1 MFFRA
6 AVFVLFAVSA
16 AGGLFAQVKATDF
29 TRANATLN
37 KRYDGKES
45 DAFKKSFQGSDMR
58 YKSFKNENADKAWGG
73 ASQLASVNGQ
83 KSAFSNESFY
93 GSDKKYSVPEFSQY
107 SQTSRYNGV
116 PEDFVMDNAERNM
129 SKKYEGSFD
138 TEKRSRFH
146 NKIRADYNDHIERS
160 MSDINKYYSRKPTD
174 DESGIA
180 IKKAGADLN
189 QKDESILDLFD
200 ISGTHIKRDRLK
212 IALPRAMSSKP
223 IDEDGNFIE
232 APKTPVRPKTTDL
245 PKLEKLPVQQS
256 NTGGGNVY
264 GSDASIT
271 LRRGQSKEMETDFK
285 FNSLGVPKEMQGGR
299 TVIKVQVKK

>member
-1 MFFRA
+1 MLRAAIAVFF
-6 AVFVLFAVSA
+6 AVFVACQAFS
-16 AGGLFAQVKATDF
+16 QVKATDF

-58 YKSFKNENADKAWGG
+58 YKSFKNENAGKTWNG
-73 ASQLASVNGQ
+73 ASQTASISGQ
-83 KSAFSNESFY
+83 KSAFSNEGFS

-116 PEDFVMDNAERNM
+116 PEDFLMDNADRNM
-129 SKKYEGSFD
+129 SKKYEGAFD

-174 DESGIA
+174 GESGIA

-200 ISGTHIKRDRLK
+200 VSNTRIKRDRLK
-212 IALPRAMSSKP
+212 IALPKAMSSKP
-223 IDEDGNFIE
+223 IDEDGNFVE
-232 APKTPVRPKTTDL
+232 VPKTPVRPKTTDL

-271 LRRGQSKEMETDFK
+271 LRKGQSKEMETDFK
-285 FNSLGVPKEMQGGR
+285 FNSLGVPEEMQGGR
-299 TVIKVQVKK
+299 TLIKVQVKK

>member
-1 MFFRA
+1 MLRAAIAVFF
-6 AVFVLFAVSA
+6 AVFVACQAFS
-16 AGGLFAQVKATDF
+16 QVKATDF

-58 YKSFKNENADKAWGG
+58 YKSFKNENAGKTWNG
-73 ASQLASVNGQ
+73 ASQTASISGQ
-83 KSAFSNESFY
+83 KSAFSNEGFS

-116 PEDFVMDNAERNM
+116 PEDFLMDNADRNM
-129 SKKYEGSFD
+129 SKKYEGAFD

-174 DESGIA
+174 GESGIA

-200 ISGTHIKRDRLK
+200 VSNTRIKRDRLK
-212 IALPRAMSSKP
+212 IALPKAMSSKP
-223 IDEDGNFIE
+223 IDEDGNFVE
-232 APKTPVRPKTTDL
+232 VPKTPVRPKVTDL

-271 LRRGQSKEMETDFK
+271 LRKGQSKEMETDFK
-285 FNSLGVPKEMQGGR
+285 FNSLGVPEEMQGGR
-299 TVIKVQVKK
+299 TLIKVQVKK

>member
-1 MFFRA
+1 MLRAAIAVFF
-6 AVFVLFAVSA
+6 AVFVACQAFS
-16 AGGLFAQVKATDF
+16 QVKATDF

-58 YKSFKNENADKAWGG
+58 YKSFKNENAGKTWNG
-73 ASQLASVNGQ
+73 ASQTASISGQ
-83 KSAFSNESFY
+83 KSAFSNEGFS
-93 GSDKKYSVPEFSQY
+93 GSDKKYLVPEFSQY

-116 PEDFVMDNAERNM
+116 PEDFLMDNADRNM
-129 SKKYEGSFD
+129 SKKYEGAFD

-174 DESGIA
+174 GESGIA

-200 ISGTHIKRDRLK
+200 VSNTRIKRDRLK
-212 IALPRAMSSKP
+212 IALPKAMSSKP
-223 IDEDGNFIE
+223 IDEDGNFVE
-232 APKTPVRPKTTDL
+232 VPKTPVRPKVTDL

-271 LRRGQSKEMETDFK
+271 LRKGQSKEMETDFK
-285 FNSLGVPKEMQGGR
+285 FNSLGVPEEMQGGR
-299 TVIKVQVKK
+299 TLIKVQVKK